1 MPQKLGMAGRVRC
14 IWHAGEEKHSFNCI
28 LQCSPHLE
36 RQRKGD
42 RDGMTEYLRQV
53 GMSEATGGGIAN
65 RFREKKKMYD

>member
-28 LQCSPHLE
+28 LHSSTPRE
-36 RQRKGD
+36 TEEGRQRWND
-42 RDGMTEYLRQV
+42 REYLRQV
-53 GMSEATGGGIAN
+53 GMREATGGGIAN